1 MENNKNEVEIFSSP
15 NEYEINQVCSI
26 LNDNNI
32 PFIRKD
38 YGSGSYMNIY
48 FGQSMQNKKV
58 FVNEDCYDKALE
70 LISTI
75 FSNANFTEKDVQE
88 IEELDELDE
97 NDDSNKKYRWIKYLL
112 GLVILVLPCII
123 LIIIIIFSIFQSY

>member
-1 MENNKNEVEIFSSP
+1 MEEDKNEVEIFSSS
-15 NEYEINQVCSI
+15 NEFEINQVCAI
-26 LNDNNI
+26 LGDNNI

-48 FGQSMQNKKV
+48 FGQSIQDKKV

-75 FSNANFTEKDVQE
+75 FSNTNFDEGDIKELEGTE
-88 IEELDELDE
+88 E
-97 NDDSNKKYRWIKYLL
+97 NDDSDKKYKWIKYLL
-112 GLVILVLPCII
+112 VFLILGVPCII
-123 LIIIIIFSIFQSY
+123 VIIAIIFSMLQNY

>member
-1 MENNKNEVEIFSSP
+1 MEQEKNEVEIFSSS

-26 LNDNNI
+26 LDDNNI

-48 FGQSMQNKKV
+48 FGQSIQEKKI
-58 FVNEDCYDKALE
+58 FVNEDFSDKALE

-75 FSNANFTEKDVQE
+75 FSNANFVEEDVQE
-88 IEELDELDE
+88 LEESEE
-97 NDDSNKKYRWIKYLL
+97 NDDSNKKYRWFKRLL
-112 GLVILVLPCII
+112 VFFILGVPCII
-123 LIIIIIFSIFQSY
+123 LILVIIFSIFQNY

>member
-1 MENNKNEVEIFSSP
+1 MEQEQDKNEVEIFSSS

-26 LNDNNI
+26 LGDNNI

-48 FGQSMQNKKV
+48 FGQSIQDKKV

-75 FSNANFTEKDVQE
+75 FSNTYFAEEDIQELEVTE
-88 IEELDELDE
+88 E
-97 NDDSNKKYRWIKYLL
+97 NDDSDKKYKWIKYLL
-112 GLVILVLPCII
+112 GFFILGVPCII
-123 LIIIIIFSIFQSY
+123 VIIAIIFSMLQNY

>member
-1 MENNKNEVEIFSSP
+1 MEEDKNEVEIFSSS
-15 NEYEINQVCSI
+15 NEFEINQVCAI
-26 LNDNNI
+26 LGDNNI

-48 FGQSMQNKKV
+48 FGQSIQDKKV

-75 FSNANFTEKDVQE
+75 FSNTNFDEEDIKELEGTE
-88 IEELDELDE
+88 E
-97 NDDSNKKYRWIKYLL
+97 NDDSDKKYKWIKYLL
-112 GLVILVLPCII
+112 VFLILGVPCII
-123 LIIIIIFSIFQSY
+123 VIIAIIFFMLQNY

>member
-1 MENNKNEVEIFSSP
+1 MEQDKNEVEIFSSS

-48 FGQSMQNKKV
+48 FGQSIQDKKV
-58 FVNEDCYDKALE
+58 FVNEDYYNKALE
-70 LISTI
+70 LISAI
-75 FSNANFTEKDVQE
+75 FSNANSAEEDIQE
-88 IEELDELDE
+88 LEENEE
-97 NDDSNKKYRWIKYLL
+97 NDGSDKKYKWIKYLL
-112 GLVILVLPCII
+112 GFFILGVPCII
-123 LIIIIIFSIFQSY
+123 VIIAIIFSIFQNY

>member
-1 MENNKNEVEIFSSP
+1 MG
-15 NEYEINQVCSI
+15 
-26 LNDNNI
+26 DNNI

-48 FGQSMQNKKV
+48 FGQSIQDKKV

-75 FSNANFTEKDVQE
+75 FSNTNFAEEDIQELEGTE
-88 IEELDELDE
+88 E
-97 NDDSNKKYRWIKYLL
+97 NDDSDKKYKWIKYLL
-112 GLVILVLPCII
+112 GFFILGVPCII
-123 LIIIIIFSIFQSY
+123 VIIAIIFSMLQNY

>member
-1 MENNKNEVEIFSSP
+1 MEQEKKEVEIFSSS

-26 LNDNNI
+26 LDDNNI

-48 FGQSMQNKKV
+48 FGQSIQEKKI
-58 FVNEDCYDKALE
+58 FVNEYCSDKALE

-75 FSNANFTEKDVQE
+75 FSNTNLAEEDVQE
-88 IEELDELDE
+88 LEEAEE
-97 NDDSNKKYRWIKYLL
+97 NDDSNKKYRWIKRLL
-112 GLVILVLPCII
+112 GFFILGVPCII
-123 LIIIIIFSIFQSY
+123 LILFIISSIFQD

>member
-1 MENNKNEVEIFSSP
+1 MEHNQDKNEVEIFSSS

-26 LNDNNI
+26 LSDNNI

-48 FGQSMQNKKV
+48 FGQSIQDKKI
-58 FVNEDCYDKALE
+58 FVNEDCYEEALE

-75 FSNANFTEKDVQE
+75 LSNSTEEDIQE
-88 IEELDELDE
+88 LEESED
-97 NDDSNKKYRWIKYLL
+97 NYDSDKKYKWIKYLL
-112 GLVILVLPCII
+112 GFFILGIPCII
-123 LIIIIIFSIFQSY
+123 IVMVIIFSIFQSY

>member
-1 MENNKNEVEIFSSP
+1 MEEDKNEVEIFSSS
-15 NEYEINQVCSI
+15 NEFEINQVCAI
-26 LNDNNI
+26 LGDNNI

-48 FGQSMQNKKV
+48 FGQSIQDKKV

-75 FSNANFTEKDVQE
+75 FSNTNFAEENIQELEGTE
-88 IEELDELDE
+88 E
-97 NDDSNKKYRWIKYLL
+97 NDDSDKKYKWIKYLL
-112 GLVILVLPCII
+112 GFFILGVPCII
-123 LIIIIIFSIFQSY
+123 VIIAIIFFMLQNY

>member
-1 MENNKNEVEIFSSP
+1 MEEDKNEVEIFSSS
-15 NEYEINQVCSI
+15 NEFEINQVCAI
-26 LNDNNI
+26 LGDNNI

-48 FGQSMQNKKV
+48 FGQSIQDKKV

-75 FSNANFTEKDVQE
+75 FSNTNFDEGDIKELEGTE
-88 IEELDELDE
+88 E
-97 NDDSNKKYRWIKYLL
+97 NDDSDKKYKWIKYLL
-112 GLVILVLPCII
+112 VFLILGVPCII
-123 LIIIIIFSIFQSY
+123 VIIAIIFFMLQNY

>member
-1 MENNKNEVEIFSSP
+1 MEQEKSEVEIFSGS

-26 LNDNNI
+26 LDDNNI

-48 FGQSMQNKKV
+48 FGQSIQEKKI
-58 FVNEDCYDKALE
+58 FVNEDCSDKALE

-75 FSNANFTEKDVQE
+75 FSNTNFAEEDVQE
-88 IEELDELDE
+88 LEEAEE
-97 NDDSNKKYRWIKYLL
+97 NDDCNKKYRWFKHLL
-112 GLVILVLPCII
+112 GFFILGIPCII
-123 LIIIIIFSIFQSY
+123 LIIVIIFSIFQNY

>member
-1 MENNKNEVEIFSSP
+1 MEEDKNEVEIFSSS
-15 NEYEINQVCSI
+15 NEFEINQVCAI
-26 LNDNNI
+26 LGDNNI

-48 FGQSMQNKKV
+48 FGQSIQDKKV

-75 FSNANFTEKDVQE
+75 FSNTNFAEEDIQELEGTE
-88 IEELDELDE
+88 E
-97 NDDSNKKYRWIKYLL
+97 NDDSDKKYKWIKYLL
-112 GLVILVLPCII
+112 GFFILGVPCII
-123 LIIIIIFSIFQSY
+123 VIIAIIFSMLQNY

>member
-1 MENNKNEVEIFSSP
+1 MEQEQDKNEVEIFSSS

-26 LNDNNI
+26 LGDNNI
-32 PFIRKD
+32 SFIRKD

-48 FGQSMQNKKV
+48 FGQSIQDKKV

-75 FSNANFTEKDVQE
+75 FSNTNFAEENIQELEGTE
-88 IEELDELDE
+88 E
-97 NDDSNKKYRWIKYLL
+97 NDDSDKKYKWIKYLL
-112 GLVILVLPCII
+112 GFFILGVPCII
-123 LIIIIIFSIFQSY
+123 VIIAIIFSMLQNY